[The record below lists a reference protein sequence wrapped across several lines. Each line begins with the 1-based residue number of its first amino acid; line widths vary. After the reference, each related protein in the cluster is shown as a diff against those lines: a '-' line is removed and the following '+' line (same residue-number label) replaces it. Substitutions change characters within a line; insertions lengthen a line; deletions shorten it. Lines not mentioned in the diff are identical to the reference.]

1 MIIHSLVMRRP
12 WHANTRGAI
21 SGGERHSAMSAQ
33 VDALICFHVRP
44 LVVNWEPLAIAVNL
58 SICPLHVSRTPP
70 PHTHTHTHSQLKA
83 SLSGRANT
91 AIALSAFCRFF
102 WCLSELRGCTATA
115 HIHIST
121 LTEQL
126 CETPRRI
133 YNDQN
138 ESVGGGGSKE
148 WGRREGAG
156 TRS

>member
-21 SGGERHSAMSAQ
+21 SGDERRSVMPAQ
-33 VDALICFHVRP
+33 VEALICFHLRP
-44 LVVNWEPLAIAVNL
+44 LNVKQGAATNRRESQHLP
-58 SICPLHVSRTPP
+58 PSRL
-70 PHTHTHTHSQLKA
+70 PHAAAHTHSQLKA

-91 AIALSAFCRFF
+91 AAALSALCWFF
-102 WCLSELRGCTATA
+102 RCLSELLGCTATA

-126 CETPRRI
+126 CKTPRRI

-138 ESVGGGGSKE
+138 ESEGWKE
-148 WGRREGAG
+148 LGRREGAG